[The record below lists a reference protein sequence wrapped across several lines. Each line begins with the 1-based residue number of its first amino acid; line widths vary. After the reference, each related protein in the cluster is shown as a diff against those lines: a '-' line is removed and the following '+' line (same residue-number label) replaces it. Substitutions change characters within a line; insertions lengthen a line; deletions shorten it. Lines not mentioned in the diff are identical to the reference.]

1 MKERQDILS
10 KRRQLLAASALVPI
24 LGALSRPATLQA
36 MIYTFFV
43 FVYLT
48 PFVIKAAKERSAHEK
63 EQAAPTEPSGDSL
76 EASIHTQIKNVK
88 EKQKLSTINFAL
100 VLIGAGMISECLAW
114 VSELFA
120 QTTNPALLHPQLFA
134 DLFLALFFYVGL
146 AIAWLLLL
154 TKFQFA
160 LKEVFFLSFLVALLN
175 LAMVGGLLQIC
186 EKLVSD
192 PVSALLSLASLL
204 VVGGSVVSLG
214 FVAGDKIAATEIKPA
229 LSKLL
234 TKYALSFILIA
245 LVPYLTCRGGSL
257 IGKPLGLCP
266 DKKPIWDAP
275 LI

>member
-1 MKERQDILS
+1 LKERQDILS

-43 FVYLT
+43 CVYLA
-48 PFVIKAAKERSAHEK
+48 PFVIKAARERSAHENDLSPAK
-63 EQAAPTEPSGDSL
+63 PSGDNL
-76 EASIHTQIKNVK
+76 AEDVHAQIKNVK

-120 QTTNPALLHPQLFA
+120 QTTNPTLLHPQLFP

-154 TKFQFA
+154 KRFQFA
-160 LKEVFFLSFLVALLN
+160 LKEVFFVSFMVALLN
-175 LAMVGGLLQIC
+175 LAQAGGLLQIC
-186 EKLVSD
+186 ERLVSD
-192 PVSALLSLASLL
+192 PISALLTLASLL
-204 VVGGSVVSLG
+204 VVGGSIVSLG
-214 FVAGDKIAATEIKPA
+214 FVAGDKITATEKKPA

-245 LVPYLTCRGGSL
+245 LVPYLTCLGGGF